1 MKTYERLPE
10 VGSVNLL
17 FDQAMYSLYDDLARI
32 TQVLGDAG
40 VPYELIGGV
49 AVLAHILN
57 RDRSRSFVTRDIDLL
72 VSRDDLGRL
81 VAAAEA
87 AGYQARKIM
96 GGYMVLRPGQNAGE
110 AVHIVFAGERSKS
123 TQPLPHPEVA
133 PVWMTFFE
141 MRVPVA
147 PLADLVRM
155 KLTSF
160 RAKDQP
166 HLELLDETGL
176 ITGALEA
183 QLPEVLRERLAQAR
197 AQWLAEKPDVEE

>member
-17 FDQAMYSLYDDLARI
+17 FDQAMYSLHDDLARI

-49 AVLAHILN
+49 AVLAHILGRN
-57 RDRSRSFVTRDIDLL
+57 RSRSFVTRDIDLL
-72 VSRDDLGRL
+72 VSRDDLSRL

-96 GGYMVLRPGQNAGE
+96 GGFMLIRPDQEPAE
-110 AVHIVFAGERSKS
+110 AVHVIFAGERSKT
-123 TQPLPHPEVA
+123 TQPVPHPAVA
-133 PVWMTFFE
+133 PVSMEFFD
-141 MRVPVA
+141 MHVPVA
-147 PLADLVRM
+147 PLADLIQM
-155 KLTSF
+155 KLNSF
-160 RAKDQP
+160 RAKDQL
-166 HLELLDETGL
+166 HLETLDETGL
-176 ITGALEA
+176 ITAALEA

-197 AQWLAEKPDVEE
+197 RQWLAEKPDVKE